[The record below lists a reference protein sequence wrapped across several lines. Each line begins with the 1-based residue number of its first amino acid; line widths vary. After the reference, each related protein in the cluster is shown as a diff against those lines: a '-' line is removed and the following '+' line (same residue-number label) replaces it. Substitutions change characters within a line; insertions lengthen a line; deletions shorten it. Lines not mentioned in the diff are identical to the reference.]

1 MHPPVQVLSELFDAL
16 AALMAEDNPVDQE
29 AHNAEIAKVRE
40 QIVQAKADLA
50 AEKDRMAAERA
61 ALDAQ
66 AYKLMLDQN
75 ASQEVLKQKHRSRLP
90 LGFDPR
96 NLFRTPGAGPSNPP
110 QYPETN
116 RIEAPGPGEPV
127 QPRLMGPPQQNIM
140 NLPPVQTPPG
150 HYSNPMDNLVAAAA

>member
-1 MHPPVQVLSELFDAL
+1 MHPPVQVLSDMLDAL
-16 AALMAEDNPVDQE
+16 AALMAEDNPADQE

-50 AEKDRMAAERA
+50 AEKDRMAAEQA

-75 ASQEVLKQKHRSRLP
+75 VSQEFLKRKHRSSLP

-96 NLFRTPGAGPSNPP
+96 NLFHTP
-110 QYPETN
+110 
-116 RIEAPGPGEPV
+116 
-127 QPRLMGPPQQNIM
+127 
-140 NLPPVQTPPG
+140 
-150 HYSNPMDNLVAAAA
+150 

>member
-1 MHPPVQVLSELFDAL
+1 MRPPVQVLSELFDAL
-16 AALMAEDNPVDQE
+16 AALMAEDNPADQE

-75 ASQEVLKQKHRSRLP
+75 ASQEVLKRKHRSRLP

-96 NLFRTPGAGPSNPP
+96 SLFHTPGAGPSNPP
-110 QYPETN
+110 WHLETN
-116 RIEAPGPGEPV
+116 RIEAPGPGGTV
-127 QPRLMGPPQQNIM
+127 QPRLMEPPQ
-140 NLPPVQTPPG
+140 
-150 HYSNPMDNLVAAAA
+150 

>member
-1 MHPPVQVLSELFDAL
+1 M
-16 AALMAEDNPVDQE
+16 
-29 AHNAEIAKVRE
+29 RE

-75 ASQEVLKQKHRSRLP
+75 ASQAVLKRKHRSRLP

-96 NLFRTPGAGPSNPP
+96 NLFHTPELDPVIRRSTWRQTGLRHQDQGRWSNL
-110 QYPETN
+110 
-116 RIEAPGPGEPV
+116 A
-127 QPRLMGPPQQNIM
+127 
-140 NLPPVQTPPG
+140 
-150 HYSNPMDNLVAAAA
+150 